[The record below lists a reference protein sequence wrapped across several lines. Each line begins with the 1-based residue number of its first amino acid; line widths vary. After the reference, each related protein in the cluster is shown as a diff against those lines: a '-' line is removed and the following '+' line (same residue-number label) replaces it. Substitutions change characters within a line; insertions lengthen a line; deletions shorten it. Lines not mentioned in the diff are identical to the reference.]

1 MKYQISNITHLMFG
15 IAMSFFITS
24 CDTDVESVD
33 LNEPGI
39 ESQSNALYNAYLN
52 NLRTYKNSAH
62 KAVFGWFDN
71 SVKSPASQGQSIV
84 AVPDSL
90 DYLVV
95 TNPSNLN
102 AREYTEIGTILDSK
116 GIRTLYEINYNTISA
131 AYDAEKQAFEE
142 DPANEGKTFKPDFN
156 SYLVEKVQEQLTYCE
171 QYDYAGVVMTFYAKT
186 KLYMTEQEKATQ
198 RALENDFLGI
208 AKDWKERH
216 AGKMLVLAG
225 KPQNVDDKTILDA
238 ASYIIIPCTDATD
251 EGGVTYNFVKAAV
264 DGVPTNKFVP
274 LVMLYSTDPTDTKTG
289 YWGDRFAAIGA
300 ARFCAAVHSGYKV
313 AGLAL
318 GNINSD
324 YYHANF
330 VYPVVREAISIV
342 NPTVQK

>member
-71 SVKSPASQGQSIV
+71 SAKSPASQGQSIV
-84 AVPDSL
+84 AVHDSL

-142 DPANEGKTFKPDFN
+142 DAANEGESFKPDFN

-171 QYDYAGVVMTFYAKT
+171 QYDYAGVVMAFNAKT
-186 KLYMTEQEKATQ
+186 KIYMTEQEPG
-198 RALENDFLGI
+198 FI
-208 AKDWKERH
+208 
-216 AGKMLVLAG
+216 
-225 KPQNVDDKTILDA
+225 
-238 ASYIIIPCTDATD
+238 
-251 EGGVTYNFVKAAV
+251 
-264 DGVPTNKFVP
+264 
-274 LVMLYSTDPTDTKTG
+274 
-289 YWGDRFAAIGA
+289 
-300 ARFCAAVHSGYKV
+300 
-313 AGLAL
+313 
-318 GNINSD
+318 
-324 YYHANF
+324 
-330 VYPVVREAISIV
+330 
-342 NPTVQK
+342 

>member
-1 MKYQISNITHLMFG
+1 MKYQIKNIAYLVFG
-15 IAMSFFITS
+15 VAIGFFMVS
-24 CDTDVESVD
+24 CDTDIESVK
-33 LNEPGI
+33 LNEPDI
-39 ESQSNALYNAYLN
+39 AKQNSELYNTYLS
-52 NLRTYKNSAH
+52 NLRTYKASAH

-71 SVKSPASQGQSIV
+71 SVKTPASQGQNIV

-90 DYLVV
+90 DYLVI
-95 TNPSNLN
+95 TTPENLN
-102 AREYTEIGTILDSK
+102 AREYTEIGTILDTK
-116 GIRTLYEINYNTISA
+116 GTRTLYEINYNTISA
-131 AYDAEKQAFEE
+131 EYDAEKQAFEE
-142 DPANEGKTFKPDFN
+142 DAANEGKTFKPGFN
-156 SYLVEKVQEQLTYCE
+156 TYLVEKVQQQLTYCD

-274 LVMLYSTDPTDTKTG
+274 LVMLYSTDPTDAKTG
-289 YWGDRFAAIGA
+289 YWGDDYAALGA
-300 ARFCAAVHSGYKV
+300 ARFCAAVHSDYKI

-330 VYPVVREAISIV
+330 VYPVVRQAISIV